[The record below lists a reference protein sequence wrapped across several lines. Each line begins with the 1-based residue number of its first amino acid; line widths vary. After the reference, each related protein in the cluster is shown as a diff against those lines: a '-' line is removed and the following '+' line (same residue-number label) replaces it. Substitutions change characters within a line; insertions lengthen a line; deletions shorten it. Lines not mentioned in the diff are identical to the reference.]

1 MPVVVVV
8 GAQWGDEGKGKI
20 VDLFTE
26 SAHAVV
32 RWAGGANA
40 GHTLVVDGKKYV
52 THLIPSG
59 VLRKRV
65 TCVLGEGMVID
76 PGTLLDELAAFR
88 QHGFLERD
96 EDLLIAAR
104 AHLTMPYHRELD
116 RLREEGPGKIGTT
129 RRGIGPTYESKVAR
143 CGIRVGDMFRPARL
157 AQVVERSVSQVGPEL
172 EALGG
177 RAPSVAE
184 VVDTVLGY
192 ADRFRPFVGDASR
205 FVSDEIRR
213 GRNVMLEGGQ
223 GVLLDIDHGTYPYVT
238 SSSTTAAGAC
248 AALGLA
254 PRAVSAVVGLVKAY
268 VTRVGLG
275 PFPTELSDETGEQL
289 RQHGAEFG
297 ATTGRPRRCGWLDIP
312 ALRLAVRISGIEGL
326 AITKLD
332 VLAGLDTV
340 RICTGYELGGRRLDE
355 LPLDL
360 DDLAAAQPIYEDHP
374 GWPEVSGHR
383 SATGQVVPAS
393 LSKHAQAFVDR
404 VSALVGVPVWV
415 SSVGPGRT
423 ETLVHHNPFLDPLK
437 AGRAGQA
444 SPR

>member
-59 VLRKRV
+59 VLRRGV

-76 PGTLLDELAAFR
+76 PAVLLDEIHTFR
-88 QHGFLERD
+88 QHGFLEKD
-96 EDLLIAAR
+96 ENLVVAER

-129 RRGIGPTYESKVAR
+129 RRGIGPTYESKAAR
-143 CGIRVGDMFRPARL
+143 CGVRVGDLFRSSRFR
-157 AQVVERSVSQVGPEL
+157 QVIERSVAQVGPEI

-177 RAPSVAE
+177 KRPVVAD
-184 VVDTVLGY
+184 VADAVLAL
-192 ADRFRPFVGDASR
+192 ADRIRPFIGDASR
-205 FVSDEIRR
+205 FVHDEIAR
-213 GRNVMLEGGQ
+213 GRNVMFEGGQ
-223 GVLLDIDHGTYPYVT
+223 GVLLDIDHGTYPFVT
-238 SSSTTAAGAC
+238 SSSTTAGGAC
-248 AALGLA
+248 AALGIA
-254 PRAVSAVVGLVKAY
+254 PRAIDAVVGLAKAY

-275 PFPTELSDETGEQL
+275 PFPTELGDAVGERL
-289 RQHGAEFG
+289 RQRGAEFG

-312 ALRLAVRISGIEGL
+312 ALRLAIRISGIEGL
-326 AITKLD
+326 ALTKLD
-332 VLAGLDTV
+332 VLAGLDV
-340 RICTGYELGGRRLDE
+340 VKICVGYELAGRRLDE

-360 DDLAAAQPIYEDHP
+360 EDLEAIRPIYEDHP
-374 GWPEVSGHR
+374 GWSETTSSTAGGPL
-383 SATGQVVPAS
+383 TDAS
-393 LSKHAQAFVDR
+393 LPKNARLFIDR
-404 VSALVGVPVWV
+404 VTALVGIPVWV
-415 SSVGPGRT
+415 ASVGPART
-423 ETLVHHNPFLDPLK
+423 ETIVRHNPFS
-437 AGRAGQA
+437 AR
-444 SPR
+444 

>member
-8 GAQWGDEGKGKI
+8 GAQWGDEGKGKV

-59 VLRKRV
+59 VLRRDV

-76 PGTLLDELAAFR
+76 PAVLLDEIRTFR

-96 EDLLIAAR
+96 ENLLVAER

-116 RLREEGPGKIGTT
+116 RLREESPGRIGTT
-129 RRGIGPTYESKVAR
+129 RRGIGPAYESKAAR
-143 CGIRVGDMFRPARL
+143 SGIRVGDLLRPERFKTL
-157 AQVVERSVSQVGPEL
+157 VERSLAQMGPEI
-172 EALGG
+172 ESRGG
-177 RAPSVAE
+177 ARPIVAD
-184 VVDTVLGY
+184 VVDTMLST
-192 ADRFRPFVGDASR
+192 ADRIRPFVGDASR
-205 FVSDEIRR
+205 FVHDQIVS

-238 SSSTTAAGAC
+238 SSSTTAGGAC

-254 PRAVSAVVGLVKAY
+254 PRSINAVVGLCKAY

-275 PFPTELSDETGEQL
+275 PFPTELDNETGERI
-289 RQHGAEFG
+289 RQRGAEFG

-312 ALRLAVRISGIEGL
+312 ALRLAIRLSGIDGL
-326 AITKLD
+326 ALTKLD
-332 VLAGLDTV
+332 VLAGMDSV
-340 RICTGYELGGRRLDE
+340 RICTSYQLAGKRLDE
-355 LPLDL
+355 MPLDL
-360 DDLAAAQPIYEDHP
+360 DDLAALRPVYEDRP
-374 GWPEVSGHR
+374 GWTD
-383 SATGQVVPAS
+383 AAAPAAGS
-393 LSKHAQAFVDR
+393 QLSDAALPAAARAFIDR
-404 VSALVGVPVWV
+404 VSELAGIPVWV
-415 SSVGPGRT
+415 ASVGPNRT
-423 ETLVHHNPFLDPLK
+423 ETVVRHNPFAAARPPAKL
-437 AGRAGQA
+437 A
-444 SPR
+444 